1 MNNKKHRYRIFL
13 SPPYQSGSE
22 LQSLSEVLDSNWLAP
37 GGVHVERFEQKLT
50 KITNRKYCV
59 ALNSGTAAIHLALKA
74 LNIEQGDYVICQ
86 SFSFVATANPIS
98 YLGAK
103 PVFIDSE
110 VDTLNINPE
119 LLEEA
124 IVDLEENGVK
134 PKAIIYVHIYG
145 NPAKVLELQRIS
157 DQYKIPLIEDAAEA
171 LGSQFQSKP
180 IGQFGKISILSFNGN
195 KVITTAGGG
204 ALITDDREIEKR
216 VKSLA
221 SQSRDQHVSFL
232 HPEVGYNYQMSSL
245 NAALGLAQLDQL
257 QYCITRK
264 KEIFKTYVAKIKS
277 PGMKY
282 INEKE
287 NVLNRWLSVF
297 ILNTKAERD
306 RVQTLFH
313 KRGIESR
320 KPWKPLHS
328 LNIYGEQMSY
338 VNGVSN
344 DIFERGICLPSG
356 VGLKQ
361 GELEEIISLI
371 NVKE

>member
-1 MNNKKHRYRIFL
+1 MKNNKHKYRIFL
-13 SPPYQSGSE
+13 SPPYQSGNE

-37 GGVHVERFEQKLT
+37 GGVHVERFEQRLT

-74 LNIEQGDYVICQ
+74 LYIEQGDYVICQ

-124 IVDLEENGVK
+124 IVDLAEKGVK

-157 DQYKIPLIEDAAEA
+157 DQYEIPLIEDAAEA

-180 IGQFGKISILSFNGN
+180 VGQFGKISILSFNGN

-204 ALITDDREIEKR
+204 ALITDDQEIEKR

-221 SQSRDQHVSFL
+221 SQSRDKHVAFL

-264 KEIFKTYVAKIKS
+264 REIFKTYLARIKS
-277 PGMKY
+277 PGIKY
-282 INEKE
+282 IDEKE

-306 RVQTLFH
+306 RVQILFH

-320 KPWKPLHS
+320 KPWKPLHT

-356 VGLKQ
+356 VGLNRD
-361 GELEEIISLI
+361 ELEEILSLI